1 MILTYRGVVY
11 SKKNSKRIIT
21 NSRTGKPSLISNSRA
36 LQNEREMVNQFIQQY
51 EFRDGLLHQEFE
63 EVAIHIQIIE
73 KDHTRRDL
81 DNQATSILDALVKAG
96 VIPDDSIKVVKRLTV
111 ELGGFDKEDPRAVV
125 SIERLK

>member
-1 MILTYRGVVY
+1 MILTYKGVVY

-51 EFRDGLLHQEFE
+51 EFRDSLLHQEFE
-63 EVAIHIQIIE
+63 EVAIHIQIFE